1 MQAKDVTKRLGIN
14 RDRIKYLKRQGVF
27 EPEITVPESVT
38 AEYTEQDIVVLKQ
51 LIVLT
56 KTGLTCGDIKK
67 IQEGTWTLET
77 ALVKRTR
84 TIEEEIRRMNGSL
97 LLAEDLLK
105 NKVEYVTLPTDY
117 YWNVVHQK
125 EEDGEEFLDVD
136 YMDEAISFLREIA
149 CPYCKA
155 PQELDLEDYLW
166 DETSNPD
173 ESDNCMGPDMVYS
186 FDSEENYHCDC
197 CGELFRI
204 EGWIREY
211 PMGAYDSEDVNVEVI
226 EET

>member
-27 EPEITVPESVT
+27 VPEITIPASVT

-51 LIVLT
+51 LIVLS

-67 IQEGTWTLET
+67 IQEGKWTLET
-77 ALVKRTR
+77 ALVKRTH
-84 TIEEEIRRMNGSL
+84 TIEEEIRRMSGSL
-97 LLAEDLLK
+97 LLAEDLLN
-105 NKVEYVTLPTDY
+105 NKVEYATLPIDH

-186 FDSEENYHCDC
+186 FDSEENYHCGY
-197 CGELFRI
+197 CGKLLRI

-211 PMGAYDSEDVNVEVI
+211 PMGAYDSEDVNVEGI
-226 EET
+226 EES